1 LAVDSFRQFDQKPH
15 AGSHVLLVRLAAD
28 PAMASFRPLRIY
40 DYQEGFLMGR
50 NLSFLTMLLLTVTIG
65 GCGGAPETD
74 EAASEAAAELENSP
88 DYQQQMMGGGATTE

>member
-1 LAVDSFRQFDQKPH
+1 
-15 AGSHVLLVRLAAD
+15 
-28 PAMASFRPLRIY
+28 
-40 DYQEGFLMGR
+40 MGR

-74 EAASEAAAELENSP
+74 EAANEAAAELENSP